1 MTQLTFSSPIEA
13 ADVERRI
20 IAGVVVPFNKVGYT
34 SVGPVIFEPGSIA
47 IHDGTKIKLLA
58 QHDPTNPIGRA
69 QSFSTSDQQINGVFK
84 VSASQT
90 GQDFLIR
97 ASEGLIASLSIGVDV
112 IASKPGKDG
121 TLYVQQA
128 IMREV
133 SLVESPA
140 FSDAVVTKVAASESE
155 TDQTPTETQTE
166 SEAVVT
172 EETQVPE
179 AVTPEAA
186 PAETVEASRPTI
198 KAATPYISTTV
209 RSPIQSMGGYALHS
223 IKARLGDDDSALYV
237 KAAADSTSTNPAFNP
252 TQYLTQFISNTN
264 FGRAAVDACTKAAL
278 PSSGFTINVPSL
290 ITPTQT
296 APTVAATAEAGTASN
311 TGMTSAYQSY
321 SVSKYMGQQ
330 TVSLELI
337 DRSSDNPLFMDQL
350 MLQLERAY
358 LKATDAAVVQAFID
372 SGTAATATANTAAGL
387 ISFLSTESA
396 AAYAGTSYFAKN
408 VVIGSGTWAAAMGY
422 QDSTGRPIFNTTIPG
437 SSGYNAAGQIGSSSI
452 RGNLLGLDTFVDV
465 YAVATAGAD
474 NSAFVIAPEA
484 VTVFESPTAM
494 FSVNIVNSG
503 QVNLAIYGYM
513 APAVL
518 QAKGVRKYKTA

>member
-1 MTQLTFSSPIEA
+1 MA
-13 ADVERRI
+13 
-20 IAGVVVPFNKVGYT
+20 
-34 SVGPVIFEPGSIA
+34 
-47 IHDGTKIKLLA
+47 
-58 QHDPTNPIGRA
+58 DPT
-69 QSFSTSDQQINGVFK
+69 
-84 VSASQT
+84 
-90 GQDFLIR
+90 
-97 ASEGLIASLSIGVDV
+97 
-112 IASKPGKDG
+112 
-121 TLYVQQA
+121 
-128 IMREV
+128 
-133 SLVESPA
+133 
-140 FSDAVVTKVAASESE
+140 
-155 TDQTPTETQTE
+155 TETE
-166 SEAVVT
+166 SEAIVT
-172 EETQVPE
+172 EETPVPE
-179 AVTPEAA
+179 AVLPEAA

-198 KAATPYISTTV
+198 KASNPYITSTV
-209 RSPIQSMGGYALHS
+209 RSPIDSMGKFALHS
-223 IKARLGDDDSALYV
+223 IKAKLGDDDSALYV
-237 KAAADSTSTNPAFNP
+237 KAAADSTTTNPAFNP

-264 FGRAAVDACTKAAL
+264 FGRAAVDACQRAAL
-278 PSSGFTINVPSL
+278 PSSGFTISVPSL
-290 ITPTQT
+290 ITPGQT

-311 TGMTSAYQSY
+311 TGMTSAYESFT
-321 SVSKYMGQQ
+321 VSKYMGQQ

-350 MLQLERAY
+350 MIQLERAY
-358 LKATDAAVVQAFID
+358 LKATDAATVQAFID
-372 SGTAATATANTAAGL
+372 SGTAAAATANTAAGL

-437 SSGYNAAGQIGSSSI
+437 SSGYNAAGQIGNSSI

-513 APAVL
+513 VPAVL

>member
-13 ADVERRI
+13 ADIERRI

-34 SVGPVIFEPGSIA
+34 SVGPVVFEPGSIA

-128 IMREV
+128 VMKEV

-140 FSDAVVTKVAASESE
+140 FSDAVVTKVAASEGE
-155 TDQTPTETQTE
+155 ADQTPTETQTE

-198 KAATPYISTTV
+198 KAAAPYITSTV
-209 RSPIQSMGGYALHS
+209 RTPIDSMGKFALHS
-223 IKARLGDDDSALYV
+223 IKAKLGDDDSALYV

-252 TQYLTQFISNTN
+252 TQYLTNLFVSNTN
-264 FGRAAVDACTKAAL
+264 FGRAAVDACTRATL
-278 PSSGFTINVPSL
+278 PSNGFTINVPSL
-290 ITPTQT
+290 ITGTDT
-296 APTVAATAEAGTASN
+296 APTVASTAESAAPSN
-311 TGMTSAYQSY
+311 TGMTSSY
-321 SVSKYMGQQ
+321 ESFTVTKYAGQQ
-330 TVSLELI
+330 TISLELI
-337 DRSSDNPLFMDQL
+337 ERSDPIFMDQL
-350 MLQLERAY
+350 MIQLERAY
-358 LKATDAAVVQAFID
+358 LKATDAAVIAAFIA

-387 ISFLSTESA
+387 ISYLSTESA
-396 AAYAGTSYFAKN
+396 QAYAGTSYFAKN

-437 SSGYNAAGQIGSSSI
+437 SSGYNAAGQIGNASI
-452 RGNLLGLDTFVDV
+452 RGNLLGLDTYVDV
-465 YAVATAGAD
+465 NAVATAGAD

-484 VTVFESPTAM
+484 VTIFESATAM
-494 FSVNIVNSG
+494 FSVNVVSSMS
-503 QVNLAIYGYM
+503 VNLAIYGYL
-513 APAVL
+513 APAIL
-518 QAKGVRKYKTA
+518 QPKGVRKYKTA